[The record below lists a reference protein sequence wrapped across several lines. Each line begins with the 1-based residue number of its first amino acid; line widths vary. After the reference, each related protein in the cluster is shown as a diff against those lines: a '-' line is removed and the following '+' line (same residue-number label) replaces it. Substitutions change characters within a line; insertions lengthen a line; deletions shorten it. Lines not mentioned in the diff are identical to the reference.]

1 SIIISENTEILYFK
15 KSVKQGVND
24 FIVKPVKKEKLF
36 LAINKLANIIK
47 LEKQVK
53 QQQLTIK
60 NNEQNY
66 RAIYNNLSH
75 SVAILDINTYK
86 IIDANTKTC
95 EEFGYSYNNLLGK
108 KIEEL
113 SKGEHP
119 YTEEEAINH
128 IQKCLIKQQHI
139 FEWRAKRKNGSIVWC
154 EISIKKIDINGTER
168 ILFIANNIE
177 KRKQEELKSNVNEAK
192 YFNLYD
198 TANDAILLIQ
208 NNKFVD
214 CNKKTLELFACSK
227 NDIIGATPF
236 DFSPEKQPN
245 GKSSKTEAL
254 KKISNALNK
263 KTQHFEWL
271 HKKLDGTFFHAD
283 LSLNKTEIN
292 KEVYFQAIVRDIT
305 IQKIAEQ
312 KLRESKIFLD
322 KISNLS
328 PNGIFVREYK
338 EGKYIFINKTMADMY

>member
-1 SIIISENTEILYFK
+1 MTDKHKLSILYVEDENESLAATTKMISRRVEEVYFADNTIEGIKLFKKYFPDIVILNISKPGMDALEMLEELNKVNDNNKSIIISENTEILYFK

-198 TANDAILLIQ
+198 TANDAILLIHLMG
-208 NNKFVD
+208 NHLKL
-214 CNKKTLELFACSK
+214 KL
-227 NDIIGATPF
+227 
-236 DFSPEKQPN
+236 
-245 GKSSKTEAL
+245 L
-254 KKISNALNK
+254 KK
-263 KTQHFEWL
+263 
-271 HKKLDGTFFHAD
+271 
-283 LSLNKTEIN
+283 
-292 KEVYFQAIVRDIT
+292 
-305 IQKIAEQ
+305 
-312 KLRESKIFLD
+312 
-322 KISNLS
+322 
-328 PNGIFVREYK
+328 
-338 EGKYIFINKTMADMY
+338 